1 MAIGRISGALL
12 FSDLDRQSSDLAFTT
27 NGRPLTYMD
36 FTNFRFGV
44 NTNSLVDTFTV
55 NGTANISGITRSY
68 GNLVAASGLNAINT
82 STGALVVVGGAGIS
96 GNLYAGNIFADNLNS
111 NGAIST
117 STAIF
122 DNLAVLYSGYFG
134 SLNTANA
141 VVTGGYINN
150 LANLTATTTQ
160 TTNISTG
167 NAVISGGYISALSNA
182 TIVTANIGN
191 INFNNVTIS
200 STTGNIV
207 ISPLL
212 SDLNALT
219 IIDGASALQ
228 LPAGNTAQQP
238 TTAYAGALRW
248 NTGVSSLEVYSGTSW
263 IPLLSEINNQVI
275 TPDGTSINYT
285 LDFSAT
291 AEGIIVS
298 INGTLQQPGTA
309 YTVSGTTIT
318 FAEVPLATDIISI
331 RFIAA
336 GITENNV
343 QFSNVAASIIPS
355 ANITFDLGSSS
366 RRWRDLWLS
375 GNTINLGA
383 AVITSFGN
391 TVQLPAGS
399 TVGGAN
405 VDVTAIN
412 ANVTAANVGIAEL
425 NANIGSYQTYANA
438 NVVAIQANLGAYQI
452 YANANIGS
460 YQTYAN
466 ANVVAIQANLGAYQI
481 YANANIVA
489 IQANLGAYQTFSNAN
504 AAIQQTQ
511 IDNIVST
518 ANANTAAYLTTY
530 SGNIGGN
537 LTTVSQPYITNLDSL
552 TSFGS
557 ASGVTAQGNLTIL
570 GNLVVQGNTV
580 TIGSNNLTVVDSI
593 IDLHTFANLNPLT
606 TDDGRDIGIRF
617 HYYKGLDTHAFLGW
631 ENTTQTLVYYQRS
644 TETDSNVSG
653 TFGNVQFGRLLISNT
668 TAAVTTT
675 SGALQVRG
683 GVGISGAAYI
693 GQSTTYSS
701 VLPPVSHI
709 NLNAPGSY
717 YGAIGTVGTQT
728 WNLGWGTGGQDITGS
743 ALNWDTDGNVT
754 VTGNLNVAAN
764 AKIGNFHSSVGTAV
778 FDFGSSPVREKVF
791 YILDNRFTTNNYV
804 MVVPTAKAGSYPL
817 LGDDELEMDNFM
829 CAANVHTDGNATVY
843 VTATGFVK
851 DQRTFMYMIT

>member
-764 AKIGNFHSSVGTAV
+764 AKIGNFHSSVGTAI

-804 MVVPTAKAGSYPL
+804 MVVPTAKAGPYPL
-817 LGDDELEMDNFM
+817 LGNDELEMDNFM
-829 CAANVHTDGNATVY
+829 CAANVHTNGNATVY
-843 VTATGFVK
+843 VKATGFVK